1 MSKVTIELT
10 PEQRDQLRKDT
21 GDDFQRFSYE
31 ALESRDAPKV
41 GGGASGFARLGEG
54 RLYHGGEGRF
64 VIVNPS

>member
-10 PEQRDQLRKDT
+10 PEQRDQLRNDT
-21 GDDFQRFSYE
+21 GDHFETFTYE
-31 ALESRDAPKV
+31 VLESRDAPKV

-54 RLYHGGEGRF
+54 RLYRGGDERF